1 MVLFL
6 HCVPFKYKPMHIK
19 KIKISKFKCFEDVF
33 ELELNKEINII
44 VGNNEAGKS
53 TLIEAIHLALSGW
66 FKGRYIFNE
75 LTQHLFNKK
84 IVDAYL
90 ASLQS
95 NSPQEPPNLWIE
107 LYFSSDAP
115 EMFKGNSNTDKSDA
129 IGVSFNAAFDEK
141 YRKEYKELVN
151 TKSIKSLPIE
161 YYSFYWE
168 SFSRDDKITP
178 RAIPIKSA
186 LVDSSTSRSQN
197 GSDLYLNRIVKDFL
211 TTKEVVDISQ
221 SHRKMKDAFM
231 DEGAIKAVNKK
242 IQADSQITNKKVEL
256 SVELSTKSAWE
267 NSLLTYIDEIPFHFI
282 GKGEQSVIKT
292 KLALGHKKAQEANVL
307 LIEEPENHLSH
318 SKLNELIDALLSKR
332 EDKQVILS
340 THNSFVANKL
350 GLDSLI
356 LLSAPNT
363 TKFSDLSSETF
374 EFYQKLSGYD
384 TLRLILCQKA
394 ILVEGDSDEL
404 IVQKAYAIKHQGR
417 LPINDAVDVI
427 SVGTSFLRFLELA
440 ERLMH
445 PTVVVTD
452 TDWSLIALESK
463 YENYIGDNEKDF
475 ITISYDSKIDSGNLT
490 ISGKAFNY
498 NTLEPKLLKVNSLE
512 LFNKIFGT
520 GYESVEQMHV
530 FMKSNK
536 TKCALALFKTKETLT
551 FPDYINAIV

>member
-1 MVLFL
+1 
-6 HCVPFKYKPMHIK
+6 MHIK

-33 ELELNKEINII
+33 ELQLNKEINII

-84 IVDAYL
+84 AVDSYL
-90 ASLQS
+90 VSLQTG
-95 NSPQEPPNLWIE
+95 SPQEPPKLWIE
-107 LYFSSDAP
+107 LYLSSDAP
-115 EMFKGNSNTDKSDA
+115 ELFKGNNNSDKSDV

-141 YRKEYKELVN
+141 YSKEYKELVN

-168 SFSRDDKITP
+168 SFSRDDKVTP

-186 LVDSSTSRSQN
+186 LVDSSSSRSQN

-231 DEGAIKAVNKK
+231 DEDAIKAVNKK

-282 GKGEQSVIKT
+282 GKGEQSMIKT

-318 SKLNELIDALLSKR
+318 SKLNELIEALLGKR
-332 EDKQVILS
+332 EDKQIIIS

-350 GLDSLI
+350 GLDNLI
-356 LLSAPNT
+356 FLKAPNT
-363 TKFSDLSSETF
+363 TKFSDLSPETF
-374 EFYQKLSGYD
+374 QFYQKLSGYD

-404 IVQKAYAIKHQGR
+404 IVQKAYANKHKGR
-417 LPINDAVDVI
+417 LPISDGVDVI

-440 ERLMH
+440 EKLKH

-452 TDWSLIALESK
+452 TDWSLNALESK
-463 YENYIGDNEKDF
+463 YDVYIGNNEKKF
-475 ITISYDSKIDSGNLT
+475 VFVSYDPTIDSGNLT
-490 ISGKAFNY
+490 ILGKAFNY
-498 NTLEPKLLKVNSLE
+498 NTLEPKMLKVNSLK
-512 LFNKIFGT
+512 LFNKIFVT
-520 GYESVEQMHV
+520 NYKSVDEMHV
-530 FMKSNK
+530 YMKSNK
-536 TKCALALFKTKETLT
+536 TKCALALFQTNESLA